1 MPDRQRFKKI
11 LVANRGEIAIRVLRA
26 ASELKLRTVSIYTY
40 EDRYSLHRYKSDE
53 AYQIGN
59 NDEPLRPYLD
69 IEEIIRVAK
78 ANQIEAIHPGYGFL
92 SENVQFARRCR
103 EEGIIFIGPTPEVM
117 DQLGDKVAAKL
128 IAGIVNVPMIPDSHI
143 AMVNKEEVLSEALRI
158 GFPVMV
164 KAVAGGGGRGMR
176 VVRKEEDLIPSY
188 NEARGEAKNA
198 FGNDTVFLE
207 KFIEYPKHIEVQ
219 LLGDKYG
226 NLVHLFERD
235 CSVQRRFQKVVEI
248 APSLT
253 LQQSTKDKLYEYALR
268 IGRHVGYSNAG
279 TVEFLVDRQ
288 ENIYFIEVNPRIQ
301 VEHTITEEITGIDI
315 VRSQILIAM
324 GYELSHPTLNIGK
337 QEDIECSGFAIQCR
351 ITTEDPAEHFKPDYG
366 ALIAYR
372 SAGGFGIRLDAG
384 SAYAGANISPFFD
397 SMLVKVTGWGR
408 TFTGAADRLLRALSE
423 FRIRGVKTNFGF
435 LENMLHDPTFRKGEC
450 TVNFIQDNPQSLP
463 AAQQGPPVNERFPLG
478 RYIEDNEFVTGLG
491 DLDAFNGRTTVT
503 PEYPTGTYA
512 YFVTINDDGSPAFP
526 YILGLQYYGTASQS
540 TPGAM
545 QNVPTDAADYFNNG
559 GFTGQPSA
567 TDPLLKSLQT
577 RNSQTLARA
586 IIGWDPSAGPQTT
599 WPGTQPVG
607 ARAPGG
613 GVTTPANADLQRIRT
628 TATSVFLN
636 SNNLPSYVIGPW
648 FAGGMNGGVFMN
660 WAASTNSLAQLP
672 RAPQPA
678 TIRRNTGLGTVGVW
692 VNGVAIFNAA
702 DGASYRVASNDDLGG
717 GIVVATTVNVSAASL
732 EGGPVTPGTLVT
744 AYAEFEAQLATA
756 TEAALNANWPHSL
769 GGTTVTVVDCRSRRS

>member
-1 MPDRQRFKKI
+1 MKVKNLLTTLLFATLAQAQPPAMQNGDGIWLRDALF
-11 LVANRGEIAIRVLRA
+11 GERDTFDSCLAHQPGQGMYHNHVQPICLRSQLA
-26 ASELKLRTVSIYTY
+26 DNV
-40 EDRYSLHRYKSDE
+40 
-53 AYQIGN
+53 
-59 NDEPLRPYLD
+59 
-69 IEEIIRVAK
+69 EIIATSRT
-78 ANQIEAIHPGYGFL
+78 G
-92 SENVQFARRCR
+92 
-103 EEGIIFIGPTPEVM
+103 
-117 DQLGDKVAAKL
+117 
-128 IAGIVNVPMIPDSHI
+128 
-143 AMVNKEEVLSEALRI
+143 
-158 GFPVMV
+158 
-164 KAVAGGGGRGMR
+164 
-176 VVRKEEDLIPSY
+176 
-188 NEARGEAKNA
+188 
-198 FGNDTVFLE
+198 
-207 KFIEYPKHIEVQ
+207 
-219 LLGDKYG
+219 
-226 NLVHLFERD
+226 
-235 CSVQRRFQKVVEI
+235 
-248 APSLT
+248 
-253 LQQSTKDKLYEYALR
+253 
-268 IGRHVGYSNAG
+268 
-279 TVEFLVDRQ
+279 
-288 ENIYFIEVNPRIQ
+288 NIYSEKTAPWTHSPILGWALDGYPVYGPYSYSDPQNPTSPIKRMK
-301 VEHTITEEITGIDI
+301 
-315 VRSQILIAM
+315 S
-324 GYELSHPTLNIGK
+324 GY
-337 QEDIECSGFAIQCR
+337 
-351 ITTEDPAEHFKPDYG
+351 
-366 ALIAYR
+366 
-372 SAGGFGIRLDAG
+372 
-384 SAYAGANISPFFD
+384 
-397 SMLVKVTGWGR
+397 
-408 TFTGAADRLLRALSE
+408 
-423 FRIRGVKTNFGF
+423 RIRKITQRDSLPDWALAYHAGV
-435 LENMLHDPTFRKGEC
+435 
-450 TVNFIQDNPQSLP
+450 PQSLP
-463 AAQQGPPVNERFPLG
+463 AAQQGPPVSERFPLG

-526 YILGLQYYGTASQS
+526 YILGLQYYGAASQS

-586 IIGWDPSAGPQTT
+586 IIGWDPTAGPQTT

-732 EGGPVTPGTLVT
+732 EGGPVTPGSLVT
-744 AYAEFEAQLATA
+744 AYAEFEAQLATT
-756 TEAALNANWPHSL
+756 TEAALTANWLQSL
-769 GGTTVTVVDCRSRRS
+769 GGTTVTVVDSAGVSAAAQISYASPKQINYRVPENLASGLATVRITAGGTTVPGAINIMPVYPGLFKTNIGNQAAAQVVRLANGSVIYETADSAVTIGQPAEQATLILYGTGFNGAKQVTATIGGVSVPVAFAGAQGTYPGLDQINIPLPQSLIGRGKVDVIVTAAGKPSNPVNIVVR